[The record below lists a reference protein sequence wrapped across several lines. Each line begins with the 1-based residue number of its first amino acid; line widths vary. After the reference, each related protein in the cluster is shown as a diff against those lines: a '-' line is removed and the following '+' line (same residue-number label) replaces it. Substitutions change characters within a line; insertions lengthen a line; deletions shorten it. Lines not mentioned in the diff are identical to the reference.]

1 VFKNTGA
8 THAMLMTR
16 SIASHVQR
24 ITRLATVT
32 LLWKALPIVSH
43 VMMIITGI
51 LIEKYGLNTGNPE
64 LEKMFGWGMISLG
77 PINMVIDYIKKP
89 KKK

>member
-1 VFKNTGA
+1 
-8 THAMLMTR
+8 ML
-16 SIASHVQR
+16 IK
-24 ITRLATVT
+24 I
-32 LLWKALPIVSH
+32 KEIIYI
-43 VMMIITGI
+43 MMILTGI
-51 LIEKYGLNTGNPE
+51 LIEKYGLNSGNPH